1 MADERAGFRKDRST
15 TQQILMLKL
24 LAEKAKRKGM
34 KIYNCFVDFQKAFD
48 SLDQQS
54 TLAILKS
61 YGIEEKLVKIIQLI
75 NTNAKAAVRI
85 RGELGEW
92 FNITKGTR
100 QGDNVSPKTFI
111 GHLER
116 VMDKNKECDKGI
128 SINGIKIDNLRFADD
143 IDLLEESPQELQ
155 RALQLLSNEG
165 KNWSGN

>member
-1 MADERAGFRKDRST
+1 MSCR
-15 TQQILMLKL
+15 ILTSFSSQPAALGL

-34 KIYNCFVDFQKAFD
+34 KIYNCYVDFQKEFD
-48 SLDQQS
+48 SLDQQR
-54 TLAILKS
+54 TWAIMKS
-61 YGIEEKLVKIIQLI
+61 SGIEEKLVKILQLI

-92 FNITKGTR
+92 FNTTRGTR

-111 GHLER
+111 GHLDR
-116 VMDKNKECDKGI
+116 VMDKNKERGKGI
-128 SINGIKIDNLRFADD
+128 SMKGIKIDNLGFADG

-165 KNWSGN
+165 KKNWSGN